1 MISQRILWDAQHCEF
16 GMPTKLACDR
26 EEQFV
31 GSRKAANH
39 IENVQAVVP
48 AVADV
53 EQRERPGLKDAMRKG
68 FSGLERKQFE
78 DLRPQRSRK
87 VWLRDSSS
95 FSFPLE
101 HTSLLV
107 HLFQE

>member
-1 MISQRILWDAQHCEF
+1 MF
-16 GMPTKLACDR
+16 TKLACDR

-39 IENVQAVVP
+39 IENAQAVVP
-48 AVADV
+48 VADV

-68 FSGLERKQFE
+68 LSGLERKQFE
-78 DLRPQRSRK
+78 DLRPQKSCK

>member
-1 MISQRILWDAQHCEF
+1 
-16 GMPTKLACDR
+16 MPTKPACDR

-68 FSGLERKQFE
+68 LSGLERKQFE
-78 DLRPQRSRK
+78 DL
-87 VWLRDSSS
+87 
-95 FSFPLE
+95 
-101 HTSLLV
+101 
-107 HLFQE
+107 